1 MFWVSRSVCRQLL
14 RDFPLAEKCYNCS
27 SLQNNHRRYYE
38 PYDKRAFD
46 NKLVEERSSKQ
57 RYERKSFTQPS
68 KGIATAKPSERESSR
83 FSTRQRRY
91 DISKET
97 SGYNRSSGQIQ
108 HMRHYEPYGK
118 KTYDDKSIKERSSD
132 QRFEKRSFT
141 QPCQKVV
148 TAKPLETDDRK
159 LATRQRQIDIGK
171 ETVGYKNYIKDVK
184 RYSISIIKTFF
195 GVNSLTI

>member
-1 MFWVSRSVCRQLL
+1 
-14 RDFPLAEKCYNCS
+14 
-27 SLQNNHRRYYE
+27 
-38 PYDKRAFD
+38 
-46 NKLVEERSSKQ
+46 
-57 RYERKSFTQPS
+57 
-68 KGIATAKPSERESSR
+68 
-83 FSTRQRRY
+83 
-91 DISKET
+91 
-97 SGYNRSSGQIQ
+97 
-108 HMRHYEPYGK
+108 MRHYEPYGK

-159 LATRQRQIDIGK
+159 LATQQRQIDIGK